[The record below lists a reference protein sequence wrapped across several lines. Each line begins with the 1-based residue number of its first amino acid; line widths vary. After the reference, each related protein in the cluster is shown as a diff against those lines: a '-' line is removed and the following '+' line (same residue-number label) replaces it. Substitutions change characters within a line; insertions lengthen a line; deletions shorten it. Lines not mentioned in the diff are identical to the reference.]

1 MEPCCM
7 WMWMGSWFISVVY
20 VLYYVVSDL
29 ERLSLVPP
37 AHTATSAEPN
47 PTAENN
53 EGMERCRLHLGL
65 LYHLMSSGEPSY

>member
-47 PTAENN
+47 PTAENEWN
-53 EGMERCRLHLGL
+53 DAGCI
-65 LYHLMSSGEPSY
+65 